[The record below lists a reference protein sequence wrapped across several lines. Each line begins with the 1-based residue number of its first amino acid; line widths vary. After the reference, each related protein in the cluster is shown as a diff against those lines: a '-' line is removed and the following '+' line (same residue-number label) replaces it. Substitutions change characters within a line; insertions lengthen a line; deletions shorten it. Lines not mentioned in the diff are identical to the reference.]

1 MFQLIE
7 VMLQVYAKGLI
18 FDTIKRNPHYPAMFA
33 VFVAYHAAL
42 FVNVLY
48 PPILLRRNEVR
59 LQRDATYVLD
69 SVLDAIYASLPFVF
83 LAFGIRSQP
92 LLIPHNP
99 LDYTSN
105 LVPIIHTHFVLA
117 TLEAH
122 AKPKGSPARVHA
134 STADD
139 EGSAET
145 SVVHGNDASETG
157 DGKKD
162 RRLPS
167 WACLLYFLVTGAF
180 AIFSAAG
187 ATKDTALRERLYSDC
202 GSLLRLLATG
212 EGCAEVGATVRRPG
226 EVATLC
232 GTEG

>member
-18 FDTIKRNPHYPAMFA
+18 FDTYKRNPRYPAMFA

-99 LDYTSN
+99 LEYTSN
-105 LVPIIHTHFVLA
+105 LVPIIHL
-117 TLEAH
+117 
-122 AKPKGSPARVHA
+122 
-134 STADD
+134 
-139 EGSAET
+139 
-145 SVVHGNDASETG
+145 
-157 DGKKD
+157 
-162 RRLPS
+162 
-167 WACLLYFLVTGAF
+167 
-180 AIFSAAG
+180 
-187 ATKDTALRERLYSDC
+187 
-202 GSLLRLLATG
+202 SLIHI
-212 EGCAEVGATVRRPG
+212 
-226 EVATLC
+226 
-232 GTEG
+232 